1 MKFLGKFL
9 LSILLIVLL
18 IIVLIYVLLQTS
30 WGAGWISRQVT
41 QHSAYQLSLE
51 KIVHSWSDPSEVYFD
66 NITFG
71 QKERAPILVAKR
83 LVAGFSV
90 RQLSEPYHFDRIQMQ
105 DGTLNLDPASLAFPL
120 EADVLQ
126 LNGMAIK
133 SPYGG
138 WELNGQNVNA
148 GVTPWK
154 PQIGFPLGRN
164 SRFQISA
171 RSLTLNGIPAANVLV
186 QGEINNNQLR
196 LDNLGADVS
205 RGELTGNA
213 RRDED
218 GGWQV
223 DNLRLSNVRM
233 QTEQSLDEFL
243 QQLSEVPKITIHR
256 FDLIDAR
263 MEGRNWAFS
272 DLDLTLR
279 NITFQ
284 DGDWSSDDGTLSFN
298 ASDLINGSV
307 HLNDPI
313 ANLTFSAQGIDIR
326 QFSGRWQGGL
336 MRTSGRWLRADQR
349 LELDEF
355 MVAGLEY
362 SLPEHWLTDWQQP
375 LPDWLSGVVV
385 DKFTANRNLL
395 IDINP
400 AFPFQITALDGAG
413 RQLVLAKDHQWG
425 IWSGSL
431 NLNGSDATF
440 NKIDVRRPSLALS
453 ADQGKIA
460 VTELSAFAGEGLL
473 EATAIISQQAN
484 RAFSLSLNGRAVP
497 LNVLEH
503 WGWPAIPLGGN
514 GNLQLTLTGGLPAGS
529 PFKPTLNGKLH
540 ALNAEGKTVTQT
552 MTQGALVADTPQ

>member
-9 LSILLIVLL
+9 LSILLIALL

-30 WGAGWISRQVT
+30 WGAGWVSRAVS

-51 KIVHSWSDPSEVYFD
+51 KIVHNWSDPGEISFE

-71 QKERAPILVAKR
+71 QKERSPILVAKQ

-90 RQLSEPYHFDRIQMQ
+90 RQLSEPYHFARIQMQ
-105 DGTLNLDPASLAFPL
+105 DGTLHLDPASLAFPL
-120 EADVLQ
+120 EADILQ
-126 LNGMAIK
+126 LNDMAIM

-138 WELNGQNVNA
+138 WELNGQHVNA
-148 GVTPWK
+148 GITPWK
-154 PQIGFPLGRN
+154 PEIGFPLGRH

-171 RSLTLNGIPAANVLV
+171 RTLTLNGIPAENVLV
-186 QGEINNNQLR
+186 QGEIKDNQLR
-196 LDNLGADVS
+196 LDNLGADLS

-213 RRDED
+213 QRDED

-233 QTEQSLDEFL
+233 QTEQSLDDFL
-243 QQLSEVPKITIHR
+243 HQLSAVPKITIHR

-263 MEGRNWAFS
+263 MEGQNWAFS

-279 NITFQ
+279 NVTFQ
-284 DGDWSSDDGTLSFN
+284 EGNWSSDDGTLSFN
-298 ASDLINGSV
+298 ARDLINGSI
-307 HLNDPI
+307 HLIDPI
-313 ANLTFSAQGIDIR
+313 ANLTFSPQGIDIN

-336 MRTSGRWLRADQR
+336 MRTSGRWSRADKR

-355 MVAGLEY
+355 MVAGIEY
-362 SLPEHWLTDWQQP
+362 ALPSHWLNDWQQP
-375 LPDWLSGVVV
+375 LPDWLSGVMV

-395 IDINP
+395 IDTNP
-400 AFPFQITALDGAG
+400 AFPFQVTALDGTG
-413 RQLVLAKDHQWG
+413 KQLVLAKDHQWG

-431 NLNGSDATF
+431 NLIGSDATF
-440 NKIDVRRPSLALS
+440 NKIDVRRPSLALT

-473 EATAIISQQAN
+473 EATAIINQQAD
-484 RAFSLSLNGRAVP
+484 RAFSLSLTGRTVP
-497 LNVLEH
+497 LNVLER
-503 WGWPAIPLGGN
+503 WGWPTIPLSGN
-514 GNLQLTLTGGLPAGS
+514 GNLQLTLTGGMRARV

-540 ALNAEGKTVTQT
+540 ALDTEGKTVTQT
-552 MTQGALVADTPQ
+552 MTQGALLGDTTP